1 MLGLIF
7 AIVLLDRVSK
17 FLAALFLME
26 ESLPLWRDV
35 FHLTYV
41 ENTGAAFSIFKGH
54 TLALGIFSL
63 VMVVFL
69 SYYLN
74 KRKKEGCGLL
84 EEVALTFII
93 GGAIGNL
100 YDRLLLGYVI
110 DYFDFRLIN
119 FAVFNVA
126 DSFITLGAIMLILS
140 LIQEEYKSKKSSDKD
155 QDLGK

>member
-17 FLAALFLME
+17 FLAAYFLMGK
-26 ESLPLWRDV
+26 SHPLWENV

-63 VMVVFL
+63 AMVVLL
-69 SYYLN
+69 SYYLT
-74 KRKKEGCGLL
+74 KRKKEGCSVL
-84 EEVALTFII
+84 EELALTFII

-100 YDRLLLGYVI
+100 YDRLILGYVI

-126 DSFITLGAIMLILS
+126 DSFISVGALLLILA
-140 LIQEEYKSKKSSDKD
+140 LVKEEIQVKKTK
-155 QDLGK
+155 